1 MEHTQYLI
9 PQLIAYNVI
18 NLRIILLDLKYFFQ
32 EFNTTES
39 QSFPMRDK
47 HETKQLF
54 STAIIATNFVA
65 VKSFFLQTKIF
76 AIEKIGV

>member
-1 MEHTQYLI
+1 
-9 PQLIAYNVI
+9 
-18 NLRIILLDLKYFFQ
+18 
-32 EFNTTES
+32 
-39 QSFPMRDK
+39 MRDK